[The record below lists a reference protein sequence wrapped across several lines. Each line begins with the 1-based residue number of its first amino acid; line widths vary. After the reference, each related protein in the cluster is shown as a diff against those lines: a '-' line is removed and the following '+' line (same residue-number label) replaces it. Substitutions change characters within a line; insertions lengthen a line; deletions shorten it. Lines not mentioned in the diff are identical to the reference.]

1 MQSLGTGHCRQEK
14 PGHLALENASVQGRR
29 AGWARTLAGTL
40 RITLEPLPRA
50 TSHLIFFCLGPAGT
64 HYGNTHESDFS
75 TPKSTHYCKKHFLMC
90 GVGPESYQKIKTR
103 TISRTV

>member
-50 TSHLIFFCLGPAGT
+50 TSHLIFSVWGLLELTMVIHMSQISQPQRASIIVKNIFLCVGLVLRAI
-64 HYGNTHESDFS
+64 
-75 TPKSTHYCKKHFLMC
+75 KK
-90 GVGPESYQKIKTR
+90 
-103 TISRTV
+103 